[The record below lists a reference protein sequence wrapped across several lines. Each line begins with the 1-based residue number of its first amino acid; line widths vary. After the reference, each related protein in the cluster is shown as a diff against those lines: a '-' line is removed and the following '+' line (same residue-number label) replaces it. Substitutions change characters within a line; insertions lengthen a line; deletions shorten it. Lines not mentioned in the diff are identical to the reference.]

1 MATIADLVAQL
12 DRAAA
17 RLSTVPRDPDPQAQ
31 AAGWILLAERT
42 DRAIGQLSLG
52 GPYMGIGVHPY
63 LEPLAAGPRR
73 PLPADTTPTPAL
85 ARMALTVG
93 AINDVLADTL
103 RNRPRPEY
111 VGREAAKLAASLL
124 APIHVAARWS
134 RTSLDQLSTADPN
147 LPIRG
152 HLNNLVAATEPWALI
167 PPANRG
173 NVLDDL
179 RIRTPTAPGLEGT
192 AVAWADE
199 ALLVLGERHRT
210 TSWAMQAIAGTLAL
224 ISHVAYNA
232 VEQAIKHGSL
242 PEAARPASQALAS
255 SVTAWRAAATWPP
268 YLRLGGKTT
277 DLRILTR
284 ELRQHLEIDPPRTV
298 AETRNLLRLALPSA
312 DAHATTM
319 DRLVRT
325 HDLWIHG
332 PSLGPSAGYIP
343 GWEPEPW
350 WSHQGLT
357 LAKTAQIGHQALD
370 KATASLAV
378 DPDRPEPRSLPLGWP
393 PAPPR
398 RTATPEHRAGPAR
411 AHAVHRGPDR

>member
-1 MATIADLVAQL
+1 MATIADLIAQL

-17 RLSTVPRDPDPQAQ
+17 TLNTIPHDPDPDAQ
-31 AAGWILLAERT
+31 AAGWILLAART
-42 DRAIGQLSLG
+42 DRAISQLRLG
-52 GPYMGIGVHPY
+52 GPYVGIGVHPH

-73 PLPADTTPTPAL
+73 PLPASTTPTPAL
-85 ARMALTVG
+85 ARMALTIG

-124 APIHVAARWS
+124 APVHVAARWS
-134 RTSLDQLSTADPN
+134 RTSLEQVSAAGRS
-147 LPIRG
+147 LPLRG
-152 HLNNLVAATEPWALI
+152 HLDNLAAVTEPWALI
-167 PPANRG
+167 PPVSRG
-173 NVLDDL
+173 SVLDDF
-179 RIRTPTAPGLEGT
+179 RIHTATAPGLEGA

-210 TSWAMQAIAGTLAL
+210 TSWAMQATAGSLAL
-224 ISHVAYNA
+224 ISHAAYDA
-232 VEQAIKHGSL
+232 VERAIKQRDL
-242 PEAARPASQALAS
+242 PETARTASQALAA

-277 DLRILTR
+277 DLRVLTR
-284 ELRQHLEIDPPRTV
+284 DLRQCLETDPPRTV
-298 AETRNLLRLALPSA
+298 TETRNLLHLALPVA
-312 DAHATTM
+312 EAHAATM
-319 DRLVRT
+319 DRLART

-357 LAKTAQIGHQALD
+357 LAKCVQIGREALD
-370 KATASLAV
+370 RASVAMARG
-378 DPDRPEPRSLPLGWP
+378 PDAPNSSLPNGWP
-393 PAPPR
+393 PSSSARLDAPTRLDRHARVRAPHLGPR
-398 RTATPEHRAGPAR
+398 H
-411 AHAVHRGPDR
+411 D

>member
-1 MATIADLVAQL
+1 MASIADLIAQL
-12 DRAAA
+12 DRTAA
-17 RLSTVPRDPDPQAQ
+17 RLGTVPHEPDPDAL
-31 AAGWILLAERT
+31 AAGWMLLADRA
-42 DRAIGQLSLG
+42 DRAIGQLRLG
-52 GPYMGIGVHPY
+52 GPYVGIGVQSY

-73 PLPADTTPTPAL
+73 PLSASTTPTPVL
-85 ARMALTVG
+85 ARMALTIG

-124 APIHVAARWS
+124 APVHVAARWS
-134 RTSLDQLSTADPN
+134 RTSLEQVRAAGRSLS
-147 LPIRG
+147 LRG
-152 HLNNLVAATEPWALI
+152 HLDNLAAVTEPWALI

-173 NVLDDL
+173 SVLDDF
-179 RIRTPTAPGLEGT
+179 RIHTSTAPGLEGA
-192 AVAWADE
+192 AVAWAAE

-210 TSWAMQAIAGTLAL
+210 TSWAMQAIAGNLAL
-224 ISHVAYNA
+224 ISHTAYDA
-232 VEQAIKHGSL
+232 IERAIKQRGL
-242 PEAARPASQALAS
+242 PETARAASQALAG

-277 DLRILTR
+277 DLRVLSR
-284 ELRQHLEIDPPRTV
+284 DLRQCLEADPPRTV
-298 AETRNLLRLALPSA
+298 NETRNLLHLALPVA
-312 DAHATTM
+312 GAHAATM

-357 LAKTAQIGHQALD
+357 LARTAQIGHQTLD
-370 KATASLAV
+370 KAATSLVVDADRTAPA
-378 DPDRPEPRSLPLGWP
+378 SLPLGWP
-393 PAPPR
+393 PA
-398 RTATPEHRAGPAR
+398 
-411 AHAVHRGPDR
+411 